1 MKALWTMLIAIS
13 VGLVMNV
20 NVAEAKRLGGGGSFG
35 SKPSHSQPMQR
46 DNAAPDKPQS
56 APQGAPAQAAG
67 AAGGAAAAAR
77 PGMGGMLGG
86 LLAGGL
92 LAALFFGGAFENINF
107 ADILIVAL
115 LAFIGFK
122 LFKTFA
128 MRRTPQAAPAGGA
141 PGMSAPEAPIMAR
154 EQAPT
159 SGSRSYAGAASS
171 AGASTSSAQ
180 RRAIA
185 LPAGFDEAA
194 FLADAKA
201 RYEQLQAA
209 WDNGDLGTLR
219 QYSTD
224 KVFGEVQDMYRARHG
239 ENRTELQRVDT
250 RLIDV
255 TDHGDAIEA
264 SVLFD
269 VTMIEHDASAPLLPQ
284 ASTVAEVWHF
294 VRSKR
299 ALRPEWM
306 LDGIQQ
312 VE

>member
-46 DNAAPDKPQS
+46 DNAVPDKPQS
-56 APQGAPAQAAG
+56 APQTTPAQAAG
-67 AAGGAAAAAR
+67 ANSAAAAAR

-115 LAFIGFK
+115 LAFVGFK

-128 MRRTPQAAPAGGA
+128 MRRAPQAAPAGGA
-141 PGMSAPEAPIMAR
+141 PGISAPEAPVMAR
-154 EQAPT
+154 ERVAT
-159 SGSRSYAGAASS
+159 TDDRSYAGAPPS
-171 AGASTSSAQ
+171 AGASSSSTQ

-185 LPAGFDEAA
+185 LPADFNETA
-194 FLADAKA
+194 FLAEAKG

-255 TDHGDAIEA
+255 TDRGDAIEA

-312 VE
+312 VA